1 MSRMAPDSEIVCWG
15 CDSLGRMVSLHSS
28 GYSHIIFFM
37 SAYKKQLNRQQ
48 SARLDTHAHVEN
60 TVIISVGA
68 AVDAFAA
75 ILVALPARK

>member
-1 MSRMAPDSEIVCWG
+1 M
-15 CDSLGRMVSLHSS
+15 LGLRLAWAHGQSALRS

>member
-1 MSRMAPDSEIVCWG
+1 
-15 CDSLGRMVSLHSS
+15 
-28 GYSHIIFFM
+28 M

-48 SARLDTHAHVEN
+48 SARLDTHTHAHVEN

-68 AVDAFAA
+68 TAVVVVDAFAA

>member
-1 MSRMAPDSEIVCWG
+1 
-15 CDSLGRMVSLHSS
+15 
-28 GYSHIIFFM
+28 M

-48 SARLDTHAHVEN
+48 SARLDTHAHVVN

>member
-1 MSRMAPDSEIVCWG
+1 
-15 CDSLGRMVSLHSS
+15 
-28 GYSHIIFFM
+28 M

-48 SARLDTHAHVEN
+48 SARLDTHAHAHVEN